1 MLKFYKLRYFK
12 HKYYLDYI
20 IFIIFIIFFI
30 LLYNVVISTYLREKI
45 STRR

>member
-12 HKYYLDYI
+12 HKYYLDY
-20 IFIIFIIFFI
+20 IIFIIFFI